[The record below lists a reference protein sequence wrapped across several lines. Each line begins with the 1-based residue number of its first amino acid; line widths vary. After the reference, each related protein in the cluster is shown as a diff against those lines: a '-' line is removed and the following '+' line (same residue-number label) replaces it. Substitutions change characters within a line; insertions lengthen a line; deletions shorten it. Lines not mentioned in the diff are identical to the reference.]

1 MLRPNNEDIEDAQK
15 RETKSTSLLG
25 DLPLELITE
34 ILSAADD
41 ATTISRLARTCRGLA
56 RIASCALYRNSFR
69 GTDPTRWAIDRDRF
83 DTLTQ
88 ILKHRSTPKWA
99 IHPQDL
105 RAHLVEALRAGS
117 FRIADALLY
126 AGAEILYSAGSRPEL
141 RSEEVAIR
149 TSESHPH
156 LGSLALAAR
165 SRYHLTF
172 WYRPTKPYTSEAE
185 YWRWKKRT
193 MMKILE
199 RMKID
204 VSRRHLE
211 YHTLSFDGY
220 RRELD
225 IALIEAAKA
234 DAHSIEMME
243 FLLAEGA
250 NMNAEMNDQYV
261 GQVWRNALDE
271 EVPSLFR
278 AKVEF
283 LMERGINTNR
293 VWSWQGPLTPAEF
306 FLKNL
311 HWSCLFSADTSFIDR
326 ALWMMDLLEGW
337 SCLEWPL
344 ATFEAFNTCEI
355 AARGIELAGLE
366 MGAGRELE
374 LILYDTEESLRPLK
388 TALKQHLSRK
398 LLKKPLVTLRGED
411 EASGIIDGHA
421 SRLDFVDKESLP
433 EAILRLED
441 LRKEWLAESCSKT

>member
-1 MLRPNNEDIEDAQK
+1 MLRPNDEDVEDAQK
-15 RETKSTSLLG
+15 STTRSRSSLG
-25 DLPLELITE
+25 DLPPELITE

-41 ATTISRLARTCRGLA
+41 ATTISGLARTCRGLA
-56 RIASCALYRNSFR
+56 RIANCALYRASFR
-69 GTDPTRWAIDRDRF
+69 GTDPTSWAIDRDRF

-88 ILKHRSTPKWA
+88 ILTHRSTPRWA

-105 RAHLVEALRAGS
+105 RAHLVGALRTGS
-117 FRIADALLY
+117 FRIADALLN

-149 TSESHPH
+149 TSGSHGH

-193 MMKILE
+193 MMKILA
-199 RMKID
+199 RMRID
-204 VSRRHLE
+204 VSRRHMK
-211 YHTLSFDGY
+211 YPTLSFDGY

-225 IALIEAAKA
+225 IALIEAANA

-243 FLLAEGA
+243 FLLATGA
-250 NMNAEMNDQYV
+250 NINAEMNDQYV
-261 GQVWRNALDE
+261 GQVWRNALDD

-306 FLKNL
+306 FLKKL
-311 HWSCLFSADTSFIDR
+311 HWSCLFSTDTSFIDR

-337 SCLEWPL
+337 CCLEWPL
-344 ATFEAFNTCEI
+344 ASFEAFNTCET
-355 AARGIELAGLE
+355 AAQGSELAGLE
-366 MGAGRELE
+366 MGAARELE
-374 LILYDTEESLRPLK
+374 LILDDTEDSLKPLQ

-398 LLKKPLVTLRGED
+398 LLKKPLVTLRED
-411 EASGIIDGHA
+411 QGSEIIDDHA
-421 SRLDFVDKESLP
+421 SKQGFVDMECLP

-441 LRKEWLAESCSKT
+441 LREEWLAESCSEM